1 MKLNNLLLL
10 LFLLMASQLRAGDT
24 LRVQTFTFEDI
35 TKRRDVFSFPDDE
48 RSWEKILMIR
58 TLKCDEKTTR
68 DIYPCGEWDYSTSTF
83 VHVPLADTVEV
94 FELEG
99 FVTPYGKGLDLG
111 ERGWAFQYD
120 VTDYAPL
127 LKGNVDLSS
136 GNDQELL
143 DVKFLFIEG
152 TPPRDVLSV
161 ENLYPWGSY
170 KYQDVA
176 DEAVLKVQKILL
188 NPQAA
193 GFMLRARI
201 SGHGHEGPRNC
212 CEWDAKSHTYFVNKE
227 VAFRWT
233 VWKDCGMNPIY
244 PQGGTWQFD
253 RAGWCPGT
261 PLDTYDFE
269 LTKKVFP
276 GDSIEIDYAIEMYRE
291 NGEKEGNYRMSHQLF
306 SYGAP
311 NFKNDAAI
319 VDILAPTQKDA
330 YRRINPIIKDPAI
343 LVKNTGK
350 YTIQTLRFKYGVR
363 GVVEKEFVWSGKLN
377 FLDEATVVLPNLDW
391 LAVNDNQQFYVEI
404 IETNGTVD
412 EYPSNNQMTSLVR
425 RPVSLPTAFKLYI
438 RANGLGRARDLSCTI
453 NDVDGAVLFERDQFE
468 DDVIYMDPVSL
479 EKGLY
484 EFKLTDRME
493 DGMIRH
499 WWNRS
504 SDPDKIGRNG
514 RIAIMDMKGN
524 LIKELDYDFAEE
536 INLRFIV
543 ED

>member
-1 MKLNNLLLL
+1 MRINSLVLI
-10 LFLLMASQLRAGDT
+10 LFLLISSQIKASDT
-24 LRVQTFTFEDI
+24 LVVQTFTFEDN

-83 VHVPLADTVEV
+83 IHVPDGDTAEI

-111 ERGWAFQYD
+111 EMGWAFQYD

-127 LKGNVDLSS
+127 LRGDVDLSS

-170 KYQDVA
+170 KYQAIA
-176 DEAVLKVQKILL
+176 DEEDLKAQKIQL
-188 NPQAA
+188 NPNAS

-276 GDSIEIDYAIEMYRE
+276 GDSMEIDYGIEMYRD
-291 NGEKEGNYRMSHQLF
+291 NGEKKGYYRMSHQLF
-306 SYGAP
+306 SYGPP
-311 NFKNDAAI
+311 NFNNDAAI
-319 VDILAPTQKDA
+319 VDILAPTQKDV

-343 LVKNTGK
+343 IVKNTGK
-350 YTIQTLRFKYGVR
+350 YTVQTLRFKYGVR
-363 GVVEKEFVWSGKLN
+363 GVQEKEFVWSGKLN
-377 FLDEATVVLPNLDW
+377 FLEETTIILPNLDW
-391 LAVNDNQQFYVEI
+391 LTVKDNQQFYVELL
-404 IETNGTVD
+404 ETNGTVD
-412 EYPSNNQMTSLVR
+412 EYAPNNQMTSEVK
-425 RPVSLPTAFKLYI
+425 RPVTLPADFKLYI
-438 RANGLGRARDLSCTI
+438 RANGLGRARELSCTI
-453 NDVDGAVLFERDQFE
+453 IDVNGAVLFERDQFE
-468 DDVIYMDPVSL
+468 DDVIYMDPISL
-479 EKGLY
+479 SKGLY
-484 EFKLTDRME
+484 EFKLVDRLE

-499 WWNRS
+499 WWYRS

-514 RIAIMDMKGN
+514 RIAVMDMRGN
-524 LIKELDYDFAEE
+524 LIKELEYDFAQE
-536 INLRFIV
+536 IKLRFIV
-543 ED
+543 EE